1 MINYERNIGII
12 ITFYSLILIYKQFM
26 KDHFISLSDAFCR
39 ENRLE
44 NIQFGV
50 QKHTNH
56 LKFKYF

>member
-12 ITFYSLILIYKQFM
+12 ITFYSPILIYKQFM
-26 KDHFISLSDAFCR
+26 KDHFISLSDAFYR
-39 ENRLE
+39 KNMLE

-50 QKHTNH
+50 QKHTNY